1 MRSIFICR
9 NLQAV
14 FLVSRLRECRVD
26 GSQHFFEQGRGELS
40 FFAVDGEESEIL
52 DDAAQGVLVR
62 PEGEGE
68 CLIVEFEHTIFFGA
82 QALEDGQIDAI
93 SCPAHACTEFGRPL
107 FGIVVDEKRHILV
120 VGICLFH
127 DGVDLGKGWDYGPK
141 GAVFSQSCEIA
152 ALLHRKVTT
161 LSQ

>member
-1 MRSIFICR
+1 MRNIFICR

-14 FLVSRLRECRVD
+14 FLISRLRECRVD
-26 GSQHFFEQGRGELS
+26 GSQHFVEHGRGKRTIL
-40 FFAVDGEESEIL
+40 AVDDEEPEVL
-52 DDAAQGVLVR
+52 DDAAQGIFVR

-68 CLIVEFEHTIFFGA
+68 RLIVEFKHTIFFGA

-141 GAVFSQSCEIA
+141 CAVFSQSCEIA
-152 ALLHRKVTT
+152 ALSHRKVTT